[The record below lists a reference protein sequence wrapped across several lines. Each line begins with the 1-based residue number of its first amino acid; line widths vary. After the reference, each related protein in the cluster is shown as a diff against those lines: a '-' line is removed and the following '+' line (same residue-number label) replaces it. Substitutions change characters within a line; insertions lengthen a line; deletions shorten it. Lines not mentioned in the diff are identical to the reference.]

1 MAAMQNLCIDDG
13 IIELNINNRGVLRFN
28 PSDFNLYN
36 RMAKFI
42 KELPELE
49 KKYHSEVELSR
60 NEEKEEGS
68 FGVVESG
75 TDLAKAID
83 TEVKERLNSVFGL
96 GADFDTFLGGVNC
109 MGFGMN
115 GERIITNTLNAI
127 TPYLE
132 NGVQKHMDDAAETA
146 KLIREKRRAMQS
158 GT

>member
-1 MAAMQNLCIDDG
+1 M
-13 IIELNINNRGVLRFN
+13 V
-28 PSDFNLYN
+28 
-36 RMAKFI
+36 KFI

-60 NEEKEEGS
+60 NEEKEDGS

-83 TEVKERLNSVFGL
+83 TEVKEKLNSVFGL
-96 GADFDTFLGGVNC
+96 GADFDMFLGGVNC

-146 KLIREKRRAMQS
+146 KLIREKRRAMQY